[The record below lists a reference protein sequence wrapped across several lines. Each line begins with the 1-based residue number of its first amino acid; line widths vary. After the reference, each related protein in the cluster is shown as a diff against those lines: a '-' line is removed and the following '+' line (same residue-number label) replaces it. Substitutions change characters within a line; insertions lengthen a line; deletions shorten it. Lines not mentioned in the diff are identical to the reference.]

1 MKGKWFVYIIGCV
14 YIFVTSTSCSSIK
27 YLSADEYL
35 LTKNKIKFENKDEV
49 ENISGLKY
57 ELSTLIKQ
65 KPNSN
70 FFFIPREWFHFKI
83 YNSPDTS
90 RFDQWKLKYI
100 SEPPT
105 IYSSNKAISTAEA
118 MENFLRIKG
127 YFNAKVRFEENFRKK
142 LVVNTYLI
150 DVNQI
155 FKVDS
160 VKFSSVDQRI
170 YGLMLEYAN
179 RSYLKKNAILSG
191 IAYEQEK
198 DRITRLLKDNGYA
211 FFNSN
216 YIAPLEAD
224 TVGGNGSAK
233 LNVKILPPV
242 NSSEHLYYKIGKVTI
257 YQDFAPGIDRSA
269 YSDTIINSIIF
280 KTRSQKFLVDPS
292 TLMEQ
297 NQLKEGEI
305 FSQSQ
310 YDQTYNAFN
319 DLNIYRF
326 VRIKLEPRA
335 YEPILDVNIEL
346 TPSKKMEM
354 GLDFEVN
361 YTNRSTSAGTGNL
374 IGISLSPSLRHKNIF
389 KGAETM
395 FSSLST
401 GAEINQNVKG
411 PRLWNTLDIRVQN
424 EFQFPTFTDYLG
436 IWNRLTKTSKNKFKA
451 NLKAN
456 AISRL
461 GLSFNYLHLLDFY
474 KYNLF
479 NAVYGFEIPETG
491 GKRYFVNHLGIDYL
505 QPEINPGFDAILGE
519 NTFFRRSFGQQFFVS
534 LLFREFGYSY
544 RSRPNRF
551 GESNYFGFNA
561 EVSGAEIFGINEL
574 YNLITNNNDVF
585 KIGQTEFSQ
594 FARIEAD
601 GRYFR
606 QFNQKKTFAFRI
618 NVGIASSFG
627 FSNDVPYVKQFYVGG
642 PNSIRGWAARGL
654 GPGGYRDPLTT
665 SNRNRLLFYQT
676 GDFKLEAS
684 AEYRFDLFWRL
695 KGALFI
701 DAGNIWTLQFDPS
714 RCGSQ
719 FLFSSREVNCQGTS
733 YLLDPF
739 YKQIALGSGMGFRF
753 DFTYFL
759 FRLDM
764 GIKLRNPYPSD
775 NELNIRTE
783 KYYWQ
788 DFNKFQMKD
797 INLNFA
803 LGLPF

>member
-1 MKGKWFVYIIGCV
+1 MNGKGFIYLLISIKLTVLF
-14 YIFVTSTSCSSIK
+14 SSCSSVK

-35 LTKNKIKFENKDEV
+35 LTKNKLKFENKEEV
-49 ENISGLKY
+49 ENITGLKY

-65 KPNSN
+65 KPNSK
-70 FFFIPREWFHFKI
+70 FFFIPREWFHYRI
-83 YNSPDTS
+83 SNSSDTS
-90 RFDQWKLKYI
+90 RFDQWKLKYL

-105 IYSSNKAISTAEA
+105 IYASNKAISTAEA
-118 MENFLRIKG
+118 MENFLKIKG
-127 YFNAKVRFEENFRKK
+127 YFNAEVKFEEHFKKK
-142 LVVNTYLI
+142 LVINTYLI

-160 VKFSSVDQRI
+160 VTFSSKDERI
-170 YGLMLEYAN
+170 YGILLEYAN
-179 RSYLKKNAILSG
+179 KSFLKKNAVLSG
-191 IAYEQEK
+191 ITYEQEK
-198 DRITRLLKDNGYA
+198 DRITKLLRDNGYA

-224 TVGGNGSAK
+224 TVGRKGFAK
-233 LNVKILPPV
+233 LNIKVLPPL
-242 NSSEHLYYKIGKVTI
+242 NSKEHSYYKIGKVTI
-257 YQDFAPGIDRSA
+257 YQDFTPGLDRTA
-269 YSDTIINSIIF
+269 YSDSIINSILF
-280 KTRSQKFLVDPS
+280 KTRDQKFLVNPF
-292 TLMEQ
+292 TLMEN
-297 NQLKEGEI
+297 NQFKEGEI
-305 FSQSQ
+305 FSQSHF
-310 YDQTYNAFN
+310 DQTYNAFN

-326 VRIKLEPRA
+326 VRIKLEPRE
-335 YEPILDVNIEL
+335 YEPIIDINIEL

-361 YTNRSTSAGTGNL
+361 YTNRSNSAGTGNL

-389 KGAETM
+389 KGAESM
-395 FSSLST
+395 FSSFST

-411 PRLWNTLDIRVQN
+411 PRLLNTLDIRLQN
-424 EFQFPTFTDYLG
+424 EYQFPSFTDYLG
-436 IWNRLTKTSKNKFKA
+436 IWNRIARTSRNRFRE
-451 NLKAN
+451 NLRAN

-519 NTFFRRSFGQQFFVS
+519 NTFFRRSFGQQLFVS
-534 LLFREFGYSY
+534 LIFREFGYSY

-551 GESNYFGFNA
+551 GESHYFGFNG

-574 YNLITNNNDVF
+574 YNLFSSKKEIF
-585 KIGQTEFSQ
+585 RIGQTEFAQ
-594 FARIEAD
+594 FVRIEAD

-606 QFNQKKTFAFRI
+606 QFNQKKSFAFRL
-618 NVGIASSFG
+618 NLGFAAPFG
-627 FSNDVPYVKQFYVGG
+627 FSGDVPYVKQFYVGG

-654 GPGGYRDPLTT
+654 GPGGYKDPLTT
-665 SNRNRLLFYQT
+665 SNSNRLLFYQT

-695 KGALFI
+695 KGALFL
-701 DAGNIWTLQFDPS
+701 DAGNIWTLKNDPS

-719 FLFSSREVNCQGTS
+719 FVFTS
-733 YLLDPF
+733 KEETCGNTTYILDPF
-739 YKQIALGSGMGFRF
+739 YKQIALGSGVGFRF

-759 FRLDM
+759 FRLDL
-764 GIKLRNPYPSD
+764 GVKLRNPYPSE
-775 NELNIRTE
+775 NELNIKSE

-788 DFNKFQMKD
+788 NLNKFQLKD

>member
-1 MKGKWFVYIIGCV
+1 MIGCLS
-14 YIFVTSTSCSSIK
+14 IIITASSCSSIK

-49 ENISGLKY
+49 ENIPGLKY

-65 KPNSN
+65 KSNSN
-70 FFFIPREWFHFKI
+70 FFFVPREWFYFKI
-83 YNSPDTS
+83 ANSPDTS
-90 RFDQWKLKYI
+90 RFDQWKLKYL

-105 IYSSNKAISTAEA
+105 IYSSNLAISTAEA

-127 YFNAKVRFEENFRKK
+127 YFNAKVKFEENFRKK

-155 FKVDS
+155 FRVDS
-160 VKFSSVDQRI
+160 VTFSSVDERI

-179 RSYLKKNAILSG
+179 RSFLKKNAILSG

-224 TVGGNGSAK
+224 TVGRNGSAK
-233 LNVKILPPV
+233 LNVRVLPPV
-242 NSSEHLYYKIGKVTI
+242 NSSEHLHYKIGEVTI
-257 YQDFAPGIDRSA
+257 YQDFAPGLDRSE

-280 KTRSQKFLVDPS
+280 KTRLQKFLVDPS
-292 TLMEQ
+292 TLMEH

-305 FSQSQ
+305 FSQTL

-326 VRIKLEPRA
+326 VRIKLEPRE
-335 YEPILDVNIEL
+335 YEPVLDVNIEL

-424 EFQFPTFTDYLG
+424 EFQLPSFTDYLG
-436 IWNRLTKTSKNKFKA
+436 IWNRLDRASKNKFKA

-479 NAVYGFEIPETG
+479 NAVYGFEIPENG

-519 NTFFRRSFGQQFFVS
+519 NTFFRRSFGQQLFVS
-534 LLFREFGYSY
+534 LVFREFGYSY

-551 GESNYFGFNA
+551 GESHYFGFNA

-574 YNLITNNNDVF
+574 YNLATNNDDIF

-594 FARIEAD
+594 FARIEID
-601 GRYFR
+601 GRYYR
-606 QFNQKKTFAFRI
+606 QFNQKKSLAIRL
-618 NVGIASSFG
+618 NLGLASSFG

-654 GPGGYRDPLTT
+654 GPGGYQDPLTT

-719 FLFSSREVNCQGTS
+719 FVFSSREVICGGIN

-764 GIKLRNPYPSD
+764 GVKLRNPYPSD
-775 NELNIRTE
+775 NELNLKTE

-788 DFNKFQMKD
+788 NFNKFQLKD

>member
-1 MKGKWFVYIIGCV
+1 MNGKWFVYLIGCLKLMV
-14 YIFVTSTSCSSIK
+14 VLTSCSSIK

-49 ENISGLKY
+49 ENIPGLKY
-57 ELSTLIKQ
+57 ELSTLIQQ

-70 FFFIPREWFHFKI
+70 FFFIPRERFFFKI
-83 YNSPDTS
+83 ANSPDTS
-90 RFDQWKLKYI
+90 RFDQWKLKYL

-105 IYSSNKAISTAEA
+105 IYASNKAISTAQA
-118 MENFLRIKG
+118 MENFLMIKG
-127 YFNAKVRFEENFRKK
+127 YFNASVKFEENFRKK

-160 VKFSSVDQRI
+160 VIFSSIDERI

-179 RSYLKKNAILSG
+179 KSFFKKNAILSG

-198 DRITRLLKDNGYA
+198 DRITKLLRDNGYA

-224 TVGGNGSAK
+224 TVGRNGLAK
-233 LNVKILPPV
+233 INIKILPPI
-242 NSSEHLYYKIGKVTI
+242 NNKEHLHYKIGKVTI
-257 YQDFAPGIDRSA
+257 YQDFWPGLDRSE
-269 YSDTIINSIIF
+269 YSDTIINGFIF
-280 KTRSQKFLVDPS
+280 KTRNQNFLVNPS
-292 TLMEQ
+292 TLIEN
-297 NQLKEGEI
+297 NQLKEGST
-305 FSQSQ
+305 FSQSL

-335 YEPILDVNIEL
+335 SEPVLDVNIEL

-389 KGAETM
+389 KGAESM

-424 EFQFPTFTDYLG
+424 EFEFPSFTDYLG
-436 IWNRLTKTSKNKFKA
+436 IWNRIARTFKNNFRA

-479 NAVYGFEIPETG
+479 NAIYGFEIPETG

-519 NTFFRRSFGQQFFVS
+519 NTFFRRSFGQQLFVS
-534 LLFREFGYSY
+534 LIFREFGYAY

-551 GESNYFGFNA
+551 GESHYFGFNA

-574 YNLITNNNDVF
+574 YNFIANKNEIF

-594 FARIEAD
+594 FVRIEMD

-606 QFNQKKTFAFRI
+606 QFNQKKSIAIRL
-618 NVGIASSFG
+618 NLGIASSFG
-627 FSNDVPYVKQFYVGG
+627 FSTDVPYVKQFYVGG

-654 GPGGYRDPLTT
+654 GPGGYRDPLTR
-665 SNRNRLLFYQT
+665 SNSNRLLFYQT

-695 KGALFI
+695 KGAFFF

-719 FLFSSREVNCQGTS
+719 FIFSSREVTCGGSS
-733 YLLDPF
+733 YMMDPF

-775 NELNIRTE
+775 NELNLRSE

-788 DFNKFQMKD
+788 DFNKFQLRD

>member
-1 MKGKWFVYIIGCV
+1 MNGKWFFSLIGCLYIIV
-14 YIFVTSTSCSSIK
+14 FSTSCSSIK
-27 YLSADEYL
+27 YLSAGEYL
-35 LTKNKIKFENKDEV
+35 LTKNRLKFENKDEV
-49 ENISGLKY
+49 ENIPGLKY
-57 ELSTLIKQ
+57 ELGTLIQ
-65 KPNSN
+65 QQPNSN
-70 FFFIPREWFHFKI
+70 FFFIPREWFYYKI
-83 YNSPDTS
+83 FNSPDTT
-90 RFDQWKLKYI
+90 RFEQWKLKYL

-105 IYSSNKAISTAEA
+105 IYASNKAISTAEA

-127 YFNAKVRFEENFRKK
+127 YFNANVRFEETFRNK

-160 VKFSSVDQRI
+160 VTFSSKDERI
-170 YGLMLEYAN
+170 YGIMLEYAN
-179 RSYLKKNAILSG
+179 KSFFKKNAILSG
-191 IAYEQEK
+191 VAYEQEK
-198 DRITRLLKDNGYA
+198 DRITKLLRDKGYA

-224 TVGGNGSAK
+224 TVGRNGFAK
-233 LNVKILPPV
+233 LNIKISPPQ
-242 NSSEHLYYKIGKVTI
+242 NSKEHIHYRIGKVTI
-257 YQDFAPGIDRSA
+257 YQDFAPGLDPSK
-269 YSDTIINSIIF
+269 YSDTVINSIIF
-280 KTRSQKFLVDPS
+280 KTQDQKFLVDPS
-292 TLMEQ
+292 NLMAH
-297 NQLKEGEI
+297 NQLKEGAI
-305 FSQSQ
+305 YSQSH

-319 DLNIYRF
+319 NLNIYRF
-326 VRIKLEPRA
+326 VRIKLEPREF
-335 YEPILDVNIEL
+335 EPILDVNIEL

-354 GLDFEVN
+354 GVDFEVN

-395 FSSLST
+395 FSSFST

-411 PRLWNTLDIRVQN
+411 PRLLNTLDVRVQN
-424 EFQFPTFTDYLG
+424 EYQFPTFTDYLG
-436 IWNRLTKTSKNKFKA
+436 IWNRIAPSSNNKFRE
-451 NLKAN
+451 NLREN

-479 NAVYGFEIPETG
+479 NAVYGFEIPEIG

-505 QPEINPGFDAILGE
+505 QPEINSGFDAILGE
-519 NTFFRRSFGQQFFVS
+519 NTFFRRSFGQQLFVS

-544 RSRPNRF
+544 RSRTNRF
-551 GESNYFGFNA
+551 GESHYFGFNA
-561 EVSGAEIFGINEL
+561 EISGAEIFGLNEL
-574 YNLITNNNDVF
+574 YNLIANRNDIF
-585 KIGQTEFSQ
+585 RIGQTEFSQ
-594 FARIEAD
+594 FVRLEVD

-606 QFNQKKTFAFRI
+606 QFNLEKSIAVRL
-618 NVGIASSFG
+618 NLGIASPFG

-654 GPGGYRDPLTT
+654 GPGGYQDPLTT
-665 SNRNRLLFYQT
+665 SNSNRLLFYQT
-676 GDFKLEAS
+676 GDFKIEAS

-695 KGALFI
+695 KGAIFI

-719 FLFSSREVNCQGTS
+719 FLLASREVNCGNIS
-733 YLLDPF
+733 YIADPF

-764 GIKLRNPYPSD
+764 GVKLRNPYPTD

-788 DFNKFQMKD
+788 NINKFQLRD